1 LFSLPTI
8 GLRSAKPLVEQIMN
22 TTTAIVVIAAI
33 AAIAIIVVFAYSQR
47 NETRKLRGTFGPEY
61 DRVLGQEHAN
71 KRRTEAVLRKRMRRI
86 QNLDIRKPRPEA
98 SNRFAAEWRSVQELF
113 VEDPRG
119 AILLADALV
128 GEAISACGF
137 PAGNFEQRA
146 ADISVGRPHL
156 AEDYRMARDVAEH
169 NSHGEASTE
178 DLRKA
183 MQHYRD
189 LLEGIL
195 EIHIPKGEEVHR

>member
-1 LFSLPTI
+1 M
-8 GLRSAKPLVEQIMN
+8 EQIKN

-33 AAIAIIVVFAYSQR
+33 AAIAIVVVFAYSQR
-47 NETRKLRGTFGPEY
+47 NETWKLRATFGPEY
-61 DRVLGQEHAN
+61 DRVLGQEHGN

-98 SNRFAAEWRSVQELF
+98 SIQELF

-137 PAGNFEQRA
+137 PARNFEQRA

-156 AEDYRMARDVAEH
+156 VEDYRMARDVAEH

-183 MQHYRD
+183 MQHYSD